1 MADMSSARMH
11 SGDGEGVEARHGGLA
26 GLAVPMFAFV
36 AATGLIVANAAA
48 GALASYPKQAGAVS
62 ALFGAMQY
70 GGGILGSA
78 LVGILADG
86 TAWPMG
92 LVVAFGGVGT
102 LLCARILPGSGRVS

>member
-1 MADMSSARMH
+1 
-11 SGDGEGVEARHGGLA
+11 
-26 GLAVPMFAFV
+26 LAVPMFAFV

-48 GALASYPKQAGAVS
+48 GALASYPQQAGAVS

-92 LVVAFGGVGT
+92 LVVAMGGVGT
-102 LLCARILPGSGRVS
+102 FLCARKLPGSGRAPCAR